1 MPLKWPWV
9 GAEGTRGAGGFATL
23 LGAVGVGV
31 RLVQLLKAEDG
42 AEKCLNLL
50 KKLNLCSG
58 KESEKATACSALLVL
73 VT

>member
-1 MPLKWPWV
+1 MRLKWPWV

-31 RLVQLLKAEDG
+31 RLVQLLEAEHG

-50 KKLNLCSG
+50 K
-58 KESEKATACSALLVL
+58 T
-73 VT
+73 